1 MANRFKYNGEFLIQH
16 GIAIPSKRS
25 GRKRLHKYE
34 ALIANMDKGDSVV
47 LTLSKCQQLR
57 KAAKFLGIK
66 VTARRLNAG
75 DDYRVWRVS

>member
-16 GIAIPSKRS
+16 GIAIPTKRS

-34 ALIANMDKGDSVV
+34 ALIANMRKGDSVV
-47 LTLSKCQQLR
+47 LTLSKCGMLR
-57 KAAKFLGIK
+57 KAAKDLGIK